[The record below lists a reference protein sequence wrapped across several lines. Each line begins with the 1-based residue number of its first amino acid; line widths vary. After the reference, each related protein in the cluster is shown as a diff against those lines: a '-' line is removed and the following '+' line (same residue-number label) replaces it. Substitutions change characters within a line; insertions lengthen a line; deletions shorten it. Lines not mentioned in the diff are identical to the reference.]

1 MPMSA
6 MLTMSTKQHFQVSIR
21 ALAEFCLSSGHLVS
35 QYRASASALE
45 GQQVHR
51 RAQNALHE
59 KAQSEV
65 TVKFDWIGSKHI
77 LSVIGRIDSVLANGI
92 EEIKASRTPPS
103 DLPASAHQL
112 HRLQAELYAGCVA
125 GEISQEQ
132 IFITLRYVHPQTDQS
147 WPVTFTSTR
156 SELIDQLVNAC
167 SRYDHWLD
175 LVQQQRQRRQI
186 ALQALRFPYPTMR
199 DSQRQMAESVYK
211 SAVLKRH
218 ATIEAPTGTGKSLAA
233 LFPALKAMLQQPIDT
248 IFYLTMKN
256 TGQAS
261 ARKAIDQLD
270 PTKQLTVVQLQAK
283 EKLCL
288 APDTPCDGE
297 FCPFANNYFAKRE
310 RVREQLFA
318 GRHWWIEQSKALGD
332 QEQICPYYLNQD
344 WAVWADV
351 IVGDINY
358 IYDTTAVQP
367 LLLKEIKNNATVLI
381 DEAHNL
387 ISRGRLMYSTAL
399 MSEHIQTLAKHCPKS
414 IKYELNKIQR
424 AIREACKG
432 TPSGFVETPPIT
444 VLNKLRDFIARSATL
459 LREAPFFS
467 PPIQWQN
474 FLFEASRFI
483 RLHEL
488 ANSAD
493 FAWRYTSGALSERK
507 IELACLNPSN
517 LLLQKHNLVN
527 NVVAFSATL
536 KPMHYSNRLNGLND
550 SVFVD
555 LASPFQKYQ
564 YDVVVINDVSTRF
577 RDRQS
582 LPDRLQPL
590 LEAVTRNQNNTMVF
604 FSSYQQLIH
613 CTGRLHLPTNNI
625 TYVQRNDW
633 SQAEK
638 DEMLARF
645 AEQHGITLFAVLGGV
660 FSEGVDLPGEA
671 LTEVIVVG
679 PGLPQVNALNKT
691 ISDRL
696 DSQTGQGFELTYTYP
711 GLQKTLQAAGRA
723 VRTET
728 DHGHILLIDDRFY
741 HYWRQGLLPS
751 YWTIQTMTL
760 DQYCAERYKLT
771 NTINPHQS

>member
-1 MPMSA
+1 MSA
-6 MLTMSTKQHFQVSIR
+6 MLTMNIKQRFQVSIR
-21 ALAEFCLSSGHLVS
+21 ALAEFCLSTGHLVS

-51 RAQNALHE
+51 RVQNALE
-59 KAQSEV
+59 EAAQTEV
-65 TVKFDWIGSKHI
+65 TVKFDWIGPQHI
-77 LSVIGRIDSVLANGI
+77 LSVVGRIDSVLASGV
-92 EEIKASRTPPS
+92 EEIKASRIPPS
-103 DLPASAHQL
+103 ELPASAQQL
-112 HRLQAELYAGCVA
+112 HRLQAELYAACVA
-125 GEISQEQ
+125 SEINHEK
-132 IFITLRYVHPQTDQS
+132 IIITLRYVHPQTDQS
-147 WPVTFTSTR
+147 WPVTFTRTR
-156 SELIDQLVNAC
+156 VELIEQLVHAC
-167 SRYDHWLD
+167 SRFDHWLS
-175 LVQQQRQRRQI
+175 LGQQQRQRRQV
-186 ALQALRFPYPTMR
+186 ALQALKFPYPTMR

-233 LFPALKAMLQQPIDT
+233 LFPALKATLQQPIDT
-248 IFYLTMKN
+248 VFYLTMKN

-261 ARKAIDQLD
+261 ARKAIEQLD

-297 FCPFANNYFAKRE
+297 FCPFASHYFAKRE

-318 GRHWWIEQSKALGD
+318 GRHWWIEQSKALGE

-387 ISRGRLMYSTAL
+387 ISRGRVMYSTAL
-399 MSEHIQTLAKHCPKS
+399 VSEHIQTLAKHCPKS
-414 IKYELNKIQR
+414 IKDELNKIQR
-424 AIREACKG
+424 AIREVCKDA
-432 TPSGFVETPPIT
+432 TSDFVETPPTT
-444 VLNKLRDFIARSATL
+444 VLNRLKDFIARSATL

-493 FAWRYTSGALSERK
+493 FAWRYTSGTPDQRV

-555 LASPFQKYQ
+555 LPSPFQKHQ
-564 YDVVVINDVSTRF
+564 YDAVVIHDVSTRF
-577 RDRQS
+577 RDRMS

-590 LEAVTRNQNNTMVF
+590 LEAVIRNQNNSMVF
-604 FSSYQQLIH
+604 FSSYQQLMQ
-613 CTGRLHLPTNNI
+613 CTEPLHRPSNNL

-633 SQAEK
+633 TQTER
-638 DEMLARF
+638 DDMLERF
-645 AEQHGITLFAVLGGV
+645 AEQRGITLFAVLGGV

-696 DSQTGQGFELTYTYP
+696 NSQTGQGFELTYTYP

-741 HYWRQGLLPS
+741 HYWQKGLLPS
-751 YWTIQTMTL
+751 YWSIQTMTL
-760 DQYCAERYKLT
+760 DHYYTVRYT
-771 NTINPHQS
+771 STHTIDPHQS